1 MSTTKRCFAASTP
14 TPPRKG
20 NSIDYLYNHGL
31 RLPDAAQKRVP
42 DLYVQP
48 DFYYETRIGYF
59 VMAPRT
65 TIHR

>member
-1 MSTTKRCFAASTP
+1 
-14 TPPRKG
+14 
-20 NSIDYLYNHGL
+20 
-31 RLPDAAQKRVP
+31 VP